1 MKDKDRR
8 GAGDEADP
16 DSLDARPL
24 GVAQF
29 AEAARVTV
37 GRYDEDRG
45 GGRGTSR
52 RPADEPADPA
62 GGRRAPARRAA
73 ASERR
78 GAARRV
84 AAGDNLRR
92 RPGAVDLASGGVR
105 RLPGTHMTPP
115 RQLDL
120 LIVGAGPAG
129 LSAADCAAREGL
141 DYLVVERGLIAD
153 TIYHYPVGLTVFS
166 TVDELELRPG
176 TLRPCR
182 EKPTREELLSHY
194 VRFALEGNLRIN
206 TEEEVLEIKRLE
218 PDGFAVRTSRDE
230 YLTARLLVATG
241 AMARP
246 RRLKVPGEDLP
257 KVHHRFVEPY
267 PYVRKDALV
276 VGGGNSA
283 AEAALFL
290 AEEGAR
296 TTLAVWPEDW
306 ENRDPKRGCIK
317 HWVRAPLQRQIEIG
331 RLRLCLFKEI
341 EEIADRAVRIRR
353 ADAANGPGEDPVV
366 TLPNDA
372 VFVLIGSDA
381 DLSLLNRLGVRTE
394 QAGLCEVP
402 VYDPDTFETEVPGL
416 HVAGHFT
423 HARHIKAAIETPRRI
438 VPLIAQSLR
447 ANV

>member
-1 MKDKDRR
+1 LLRKIN
-8 GAGDEADP
+8 
-16 DSLDARPL
+16 DAELMR
-24 GVAQF
+24 
-29 AEAARVTV
+29 
-37 GRYDEDRG
+37 
-45 GGRGTSR
+45 
-52 RPADEPADPA
+52 
-62 GGRRAPARRAA
+62 
-73 ASERR
+73 
-78 GAARRV
+78 
-84 AAGDNLRR
+84 
-92 RPGAVDLASGGVR
+92 SGGKR
-105 RLPGTHMTPP
+105 
-115 RQLDL
+115 LDL

-153 TIYHYPVGLTVFS
+153 TVYRYPVGLTVFS

-206 TEEEVLEIKRLE
+206 TEEEVIEIARLE
-218 PDGFAVRTSRDE
+218 PEGFAVRTSRDE
-230 YLTARLLVATG
+230 YRAARVLVATG
-241 AMARP
+241 GMARP
-246 RRLKVPGEDLP
+246 RRLNVPGEDLP

-296 TTLAVWPEDW
+296 TTLAIWPSDW
-306 ENRDPKRGCIK
+306 ENRDPKKGAIK
-317 HWVRAPLQRQIEIG
+317 HWVRAPLERQIELG
-331 RLRLCLFKEI
+331 RLRPLLYQEV
-341 EEIADRAVRIRR
+341 EEITERAVRIRR
-353 ADAANGPGEDPVV
+353 ADRAGGAGEDPVV
-366 TLPNDA
+366 SLPNDA
-372 VFVLIGSDA
+372 VFVLIGADA
-381 DLSLLNRLGVRTE
+381 DLTLLKRLGVRTE

-416 HVAGHFT
+416 YVAGHFT

-447 ANV
+447 AAV